1 MRALPAIGFC
11 TSEIENLR
19 PPVRLAPRVPE
30 DYRTS
35 LCDNLTLGCDRWVE
49 KKSWPNALAL
59 PEKWT
64 FVLKEKSGR
73 RKMAQ
78 IPFSQGGNEFI
89 GVI

>member
-1 MRALPAIGFC
+1 MFGAGF
-11 TSEIENLR
+11 EQ
-19 PPVRLAPRVPE
+19 
-30 DYRTS
+30 
-35 LCDNLTLGCDRWVE
+35 GMK

-78 IPFSQGGNEFI
+78 IHSGRS
-89 GVI
+89 